1 MAGVFLLGLAL
12 GRQQSG
18 LAALAAAAI
27 VMTAWS
33 PSAAQ
38 AVGFQLSLA
47 ATAGLIV
54 FGPWIAWGLE
64 RISPVRAR
72 AMLPRGL
79 YLVASWTLA
88 STIATAPL
96 LWLNFGEL
104 STVGVIAN
112 LLVEPAFALALG
124 LSLVT
129 AVAGLAWEP
138 LGWIAGT
145 AAWYPLAL
153 MNRVAETLSSRQW
166 ASVEAGGATGTRAA
180 LAYFVLIAVGAVAFR
195 FPPPALEDAQNGGAR
210 VMRRYS
216 LAAVAG
222 SLVVAVAWFSVRPA
236 GGPGDLI
243 ITFLDVGQG
252 DAVLITTPNGRQI
265 LVDGGA
271 SGIGVAQ
278 EIGAVMPHWDRRLDY
293 VVLTH
298 PQQDH
303 MAGLVEVGRRFDVGV
318 VIESGATNT
327 TEAFELYTSE
337 FRERETWRAGQATTI
352 DGVEIA
358 VLWPPA
364 GRFEY
369 ELNNTSLVLRLEYG
383 GTILLLTGDIQ
394 SEAQEAMLASG
405 AAIDADVLKVPH
417 HGAATSTEAFFD
429 AVSADLAIISAGAGN
444 RFGHPLDETI
454 EALAPATVVRTDERG
469 RVTVVVAEDGRV
481 TYRTER

>member
-1 MAGVFLLGLAL
+1 
-12 GRQQSG
+12 
-18 LAALAAAAI
+18 
-27 VMTAWS
+27 
-33 PSAAQ
+33 
-38 AVGFQLSLA
+38 
-47 ATAGLIV
+47 
-54 FGPWIAWGLE
+54 
-64 RISPVRAR
+64 
-72 AMLPRGL
+72 
-79 YLVASWTLA
+79 
-88 STIATAPL
+88 
-96 LWLNFGEL
+96 
-104 STVGVIAN
+104 
-112 LLVEPAFALALG
+112 
-124 LSLVT
+124 
-129 AVAGLAWEP
+129 
-138 LGWIAGT
+138 
-145 AAWYPLAL
+145 
-153 MNRVAETLSSRQW
+153 
-166 ASVEAGGATGTRAA
+166 
-180 LAYFVLIAVGAVAFR
+180 
-195 FPPPALEDAQNGGAR
+195 
-210 VMRRYS
+210 
-216 LAAVAG
+216 
-222 SLVVAVAWFSVRPA
+222 
-236 GGPGDLI
+236 
-243 ITFLDVGQG
+243 
-252 DAVLITTPNGRQI
+252 
-265 LVDGGA
+265 
-271 SGIGVAQ
+271 
-278 EIGAVMPHWDRRLDY
+278 MPHWDRRLDY